1 MIEWYKKVVFEN
13 FANFSGRAR
22 RSEYWWFTLANLLI
36 ILILAIFAGVF
47 FAMELE
53 PVGIGFFVIMG
64 LYLLATFIPN
74 IAVIVRRMHDIDK
87 SGWYYFVS
95 WIPYVGGIWF
105 LVLTCTNG
113 TAGRNNYGLD
123 PKMEYDELDEIG
135 VESGY

>member
-13 FANFSGRAR
+13 YANFSGRAR

-36 ILILAIFAGVF
+36 ILILAIFAVVF
-47 FAMELE
+47 FATELE
-53 PVGIGFFVIMG
+53 PVGIGFLVIMG
-64 LYLLATFIPN
+64 LYVLATFIPN
-74 IAVIVRRMHDIDK
+74 IAVVVRRMHDIDK

-113 TAGRNNYGLD
+113 TAGSNNYGPD